1 MQVKK
6 GKGGAPSKPLLNKLV
21 EKSETSGGKYYVCVA
36 CGHRQAG
43 NASMD
48 RALKHISRGC
58 PKFKTFDYELDCEAM
73 KQAGDSSLGATLE
86 AEGVDPV
93 SGESDIV
100 HKLRAGKQARL
111 DVEQLKKLG
120 AQKEEKK
127 EEIRSK

>member
-93 SGESDIV
+93 WVNQI
-100 HKLRAGKQARL
+100 
-111 DVEQLKKLG
+111 
-120 AQKEEKK
+120 
-127 EEIRSK
+127 